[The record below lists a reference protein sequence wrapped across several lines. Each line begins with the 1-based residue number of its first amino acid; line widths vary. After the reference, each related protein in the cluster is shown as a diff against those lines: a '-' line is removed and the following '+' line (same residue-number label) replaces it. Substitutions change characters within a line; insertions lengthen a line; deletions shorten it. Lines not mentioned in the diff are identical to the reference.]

1 MKKFLLFV
9 YIVCWSSSGMGQI
22 VLDQNDLPQNGD
34 SQLDVVLSEMQ
45 SSTVSP
51 GGSGSN
57 QTWDFSFLID
67 NWQHAEGDYLNP
79 SNTPNGSFFPTA
91 TLACVHDETTH
102 EYFISD
108 NNGMRNLGYDID
120 GEILTF
126 DQSSYKIPLITYGN
140 SIEHSSSYRYNIL
153 SANTYD
159 VIHIDFIST
168 ADAWGTI
175 TTPAGTVNALR
186 IYTTETYYDSSYV
199 NGVGIQNSMIPG
211 SYYYEWFTKN
221 LGWPVLTIKYN
232 TYIDDSDFKYVS
244 YSSDLSG
251 ASTVTDLS
259 QKKQIQIFPNP
270 ANDKITLNLSNI
282 NESDITLTIFN
293 IMGIKVLSESISQ
306 NREVVNLNGICPGI
320 YTIQIKSNNFEEKQI
335 LIVQ

>member
-1 MKKFLLFV
+1 
-9 YIVCWSSSGMGQI
+9 
-22 VLDQNDLPQNGD
+22 
-34 SQLDVVLSEMQ
+34 
-45 SSTVSP
+45 
-51 GGSGSN
+51 
-57 QTWDFSFLID
+57 
-67 NWQHAEGDYLNP
+67 
-79 SNTPNGSFFPTA
+79 
-91 TLACVHDETTH
+91 
-102 EYFISD
+102 
-108 NNGMRNLGYDID
+108 
-120 GEILTF
+120 
-126 DQSSYKIPLITYGN
+126 
-140 SIEHSSSYRYNIL
+140 
-153 SANTYD
+153 
-159 VIHIDFIST
+159 
-168 ADAWGTI
+168 
-175 TTPAGTVNALR
+175 
-186 IYTTETYYDSSYV
+186 
-199 NGVGIQNSMIPG
+199 MIPG